1 MNKKLKLYCSLF
13 VTVLILF
20 MVFNFIHV
28 SFPFSYCTYD
38 NEKLEFMDTP
48 GEFYDVFDTIRHDG
62 GHHYYSS
69 VKTYN
74 FDVNV
79 MPKDRILSSKDK
91 ALFSIT
97 NNQIYKMQMQSVRI
111 TTPSRQTSTFF
122 AILSFALPFVTFIV
136 AVYIIVLVFKIVK
149 RIREG
154 EIFASQVSRFLD
166 IAGKLLVGLYLFQFI
181 VSFVYSMYCINHIH
195 LAQYYVVYKNDAN
208 IMLILTGL
216 GLMIISQIILM
227 GKDLKEEQDL
237 TI

>member
-1 MNKKLKLYCSLF
+1 MNNKLKLYCSLF

-20 MVFNFIHV
+20 MVFSFFHV
-28 SFPFSYCTYD
+28 TLPSSYVSYGD
-38 NEKLEFMDTP
+38 EKLEFMDTP
-48 GEFYDVFDTIRHDG
+48 GEFYDVFDTVSHDG
-62 GHHYYSS
+62 GHHFYSS
-69 VKTYN
+69 VKTVN

-79 MPKDRILSSKDK
+79 IPKNSDIMKDK
-91 ALFSIT
+91 DLYSIS
-97 NNQIYKMQMQSVRI
+97 NNQIHKILLKTVRI
-111 TTPSRQTSTFF
+111 VTPSRQASTFF
-122 AILSFALPFVTFIV
+122 VILSFALSLVSFIV

-154 EIFASQVSRFLD
+154 EIFASQVSRFID
-166 IAGKLLVGLYLFQFI
+166 IAGKMLVGLYLFQFI
-181 VSFVYSMYCINHIH
+181 ASFIYSMYCINHIH

>member
-48 GEFYDVFDTIRHDG
+48 GEFYDVFDTIRHEG
-62 GHHYYSS
+62 GSSGYAS

-79 MPKDRILSSKDK
+79 MPKDRIQSSKDK

-111 TTPSRQTSTFF
+111 TTPSRQASTFF
-122 AILSFALPFVTFIV
+122 AILSFALPLVYFIV

>member
-20 MVFNFIHV
+20 MVFSFFHV
-28 SFPFSYCTYD
+28 TIPSSYVSYGD
-38 NEKLEFMDTP
+38 DKLEFMETP
-48 GEFYDVFDTIRHDG
+48 GEFYDVFDTVSHDG
-62 GHHYYSS
+62 GHHFYSS
-69 VKTYN
+69 VKTVN

-79 MPKDRILSSKDK
+79 IPKNSDIMKDK
-91 ALFSIT
+91 DLYSIS
-97 NNQIYKMQMQSVRI
+97 NNQIHKILLKTVRI
-111 TTPSRQTSTFF
+111 VTPSRQASTFF
-122 AILSFALPFVTFIV
+122 VILSFALSLVSFIV

>member
-48 GEFYDVFDTIRHDG
+48 GEFYDVFDTVSHDG

-69 VKTYN
+69 VKTVN
-74 FDVNV
+74 LDVNV
-79 MPKDRILSSKDK
+79 IPKNSDIMKDK
-91 ALFSIT
+91 DLYSIS
-97 NNQIYKMQMQSVRI
+97 NNQIHKILLETIRI
-111 TTPSRQTSTFF
+111 VTPSRQASTFF
-122 AILSFALPFVTFIV
+122 VILSFALSLVSFIV

>member
-1 MNKKLKLYCSLF
+1 MNNKLKLYCSLF

-48 GEFYDVFDTIRHDG
+48 GEFYDVFDTVSHDG

-97 NNQIYKMQMQSVRI
+97 NNQINKIQMQSVRL
-111 TTPSRQTSTFF
+111 TTPSRQASTFF
-122 AILSFALPFVTFIV
+122 VILSFALSLVSFIV
-136 AVYIIVLVFKIVK
+136 AVYIIVLIFKTVK

-154 EIFASQVSRFLD
+154 EIFASQVSRFID

>member
-1 MNKKLKLYCSLF
+1 MNNKLKLYCSLF

-20 MVFNFIHV
+20 MVFSFFHV
-28 SFPFSYCTYD
+28 TIPSSYVSYGD
-38 NEKLEFMDTP
+38 EKLEFMETP
-48 GEFYDVFDTIRHDG
+48 GEFYDVFDTVSHDG

-69 VKTYN
+69 VKTYH

-79 MPKDRILSSKDK
+79 MPKDRIQSSKDK

-111 TTPSRQTSTFF
+111 TTPSRQASTFF

-136 AVYIIVLVFKIVK
+136 ALYIIVLIFKTVK

-154 EIFASQVSRFLD
+154 VIFASQVSRFID

>member
-48 GEFYDVFDTIRHDG
+48 GEFYDVFDTVSHDG

-111 TTPSRQTSTFF
+111 TTPSRQASTFF
-122 AILSFALPFVTFIV
+122 AILSFALPLVCFIV
-136 AVYIIVLVFKIVK
+136 AVYIIVLVFKIVR

-154 EIFASQVSRFLD
+154 VIFASQVSRFID

>member
-48 GEFYDVFDTIRHDG
+48 GEFYDVFDTIRHEG
-62 GHHYYSS
+62 GSSGYAS

-74 FDVNV
+74 FDVDV
-79 MPKDRILSSKDK
+79 MPKHGGPYGKDM
-91 ALFSIT
+91 ALFSIS
-97 NNQIYKMQMQSVRI
+97 NNQINKIQMQSVRL
-111 TTPSRQTSTFF
+111 TTPSRQASTFF
-122 AILSFALPFVTFIV
+122 VILSFALSLVSFIV

>member
-28 SFPFSYCTYD
+28 SFPFSYCTYG

-48 GEFYDVFDTIRHDG
+48 GEFYDVFDTVSHDG

-69 VKTYN
+69 VKTVN

-79 MPKDRILSSKDK
+79 IPKNSDIMKDK
-91 ALFSIT
+91 DLYSIS
-97 NNQIYKMQMQSVRI
+97 NNQIHKILLKTVRI
-111 TTPSRQTSTFF
+111 VTPSRQASTFF
-122 AILSFALPFVTFIV
+122 VILSFALSLVSFIV

>member
-1 MNKKLKLYCSLF
+1 
-13 VTVLILF
+13 
-20 MVFNFIHV
+20 
-28 SFPFSYCTYD
+28 
-38 NEKLEFMDTP
+38 
-48 GEFYDVFDTIRHDG
+48 
-62 GHHYYSS
+62 
-69 VKTYN
+69 
-74 FDVNV
+74 
-79 MPKDRILSSKDK
+79 
-91 ALFSIT
+91 
-97 NNQIYKMQMQSVRI
+97 MQMQSVRI
-111 TTPSRQTSTFF
+111 TTPSRQASTFF

-136 AVYIIVLVFKIVK
+136 ALYIIVLIFKTVK

-154 EIFASQVSRFLD
+154 VIFASQVSRFLD

>member
-48 GEFYDVFDTIRHDG
+48 GEFYDVFDTVSHDG

-91 ALFSIT
+91 ALFSIS
-97 NNQIYKMQMQSVRI
+97 NNQINKIQMQSVRL
-111 TTPSRQTSTFF
+111 TTPSRQASTFF
-122 AILSFALPFVTFIV
+122 VILSFALSLVSFIV

>member
-20 MVFNFIHV
+20 MVFNFFHV
-28 SFPFSYCTYD
+28 SFPFSYASYGD
-38 NEKLEFMDTP
+38 DRLEFMEEAP
-48 GEFYDVFDTIRHDG
+48 GEFYDVYDTVSHEG

-69 VKTYN
+69 VNTVN

-79 MPKDRILSSKDK
+79 MPKSSSIFDKK
-91 ALFSIT
+91 ALYSIS
-97 NNQIYKMQMQSVRI
+97 NNQVSKLQLQSVRVV
-111 TTPSRQTSTFF
+111 TSSRHASTLFF
-122 AILSFALPFVTFIV
+122 ILAFALTLVSFVV
-136 AVYIIVLVFKIVK
+136 AVYIIVLIFKIVN
-149 RIREG
+149 RIKNG
-154 EIFASQVSRFLD
+154 VIFASQVSRFLNT
-166 IAGKLLVGLYLFQFI
+166 AGKLLVGLYLYQFI
-181 VSFVYSMYCINHIH
+181 FSFIYNIYCINHIH

>member
-20 MVFNFIHV
+20 MVCSFFHV
-28 SFPFSYCTYD
+28 TIPSSYVSYGD
-38 NEKLEFMDTP
+38 EKLEFMDTP
-48 GEFYDVFDTIRHDG
+48 GEFYDVFDTVSHDG

-91 ALFSIT
+91 ALYSIS
-97 NNQIYKMQMQSVRI
+97 NNQINEIQMQSVRI
-111 TTPSRQTSTFF
+111 TTPSRQASTFF
-122 AILSFALPFVTFIV
+122 AILSFALPLVCFIV
-136 AVYIIVLVFKIVK
+136 AVYIIVLVFKIVRK
-149 RIREG
+149 IHEG
-154 EIFASQVSRFLD
+154 EIFVSQVSRFLD

-181 VSFVYSMYCINHIH
+181 ASFIYSMYCINHIH

>member
-20 MVFNFIHV
+20 MVFSFIHV
-28 SFPFSYCTYD
+28 TFPFSYSTYG

-48 GEFYDVFDTIRHDG
+48 GEFYDVFDTIRHEG
-62 GHHYYSS
+62 GSSGYAS
-69 VKTYN
+69 VKTYY
-74 FDVNV
+74 FDVDV
-79 MPKDRILSSKDK
+79 MPKQGGLYGKDM
-91 ALFSIT
+91 ALFSIS
-97 NNQIYKMQMQSVRI
+97 NNQINKIQMQSVRL
-111 TTPSRQTSTFF
+111 TTPSRQASTFF
-122 AILSFALPFVTFIV
+122 VILSFALSLVSFIV

-154 EIFASQVSRFLD
+154 EIFASQVSRFID

-181 VSFVYSMYCINHIH
+181 ISFIYNIYCINHIH

>member
-20 MVFNFIHV
+20 MVFSFFHV
-28 SFPFSYCTYD
+28 TIPSSYVSYGD
-38 NEKLEFMDTP
+38 EKLEFMDTP
-48 GEFYDVFDTIRHDG
+48 GEFYDVFDTVSHDG

-91 ALFSIT
+91 ALYSIS
-97 NNQIYKMQMQSVRI
+97 NNQINEIQMQSVRI
-111 TTPSRQTSTFF
+111 TTPSRQASTFF
-122 AILSFALPFVTFIV
+122 AILSFALPLVCFIV
-136 AVYIIVLVFKIVK
+136 AVYIIVLVFKIVR

-154 EIFASQVSRFLD
+154 EIFVSQVSRFLD

-181 VSFVYSMYCINHIH
+181 ISFIYNIYCINHIY

>member
-48 GEFYDVFDTIRHDG
+48 GEFYDVFDTVSHDG

-74 FDVNV
+74 FDVDV
-79 MPKDRILSSKDK
+79 MPKHGGLYGKDM
-91 ALFSIT
+91 ALFSIS
-97 NNQIYKMQMQSVRI
+97 NNQINKIQMQSVRL
-111 TTPSRQTSTFF
+111 TTPSRQASTFF
-122 AILSFALPFVTFIV
+122 VILSFALSLVSFIV

>member
-20 MVFNFIHV
+20 MVFSFFHV
-28 SFPFSYCTYD
+28 TIPSSYVSYGD
-38 NEKLEFMDTP
+38 EKLEFMDTP
-48 GEFYDVFDTIRHDG
+48 GEFYDVFDTVSHDG

-91 ALFSIT
+91 ALYSIS
-97 NNQIYKMQMQSVRI
+97 NNQINEIQMQSVRI
-111 TTPSRQTSTFF
+111 TTPSRQASTFF
-122 AILSFALPFVTFIV
+122 AILSIALPLVCFIV
-136 AVYIIVLVFKIVK
+136 AVYIIVLVFKIVRK
-149 RIREG
+149 IHEG
-154 EIFASQVSRFLD
+154 EIFVSQVSRFLD

-181 VSFVYSMYCINHIH
+181 ASFIYSMYCINHIH

>member
-20 MVFNFIHV
+20 MVFNFVHV
-28 SFPFSYCTYD
+28 TIPFSTYSYGD
-38 NEKLEFMDTP
+38 DKLEFMDAP
-48 GEFYDVFDTIRHDG
+48 GEFYDVYDTVSHEG
-62 GHHYYSS
+62 GKHYYSS
-69 VKTYN
+69 VKTVN

-79 MPKDRILSSKDK
+79 MPKNRNIMKDK
-91 ALFSIT
+91 DLYSISG
-97 NNQIYKMQMQSVRI
+97 NQVNKILLQSVRI
-111 TTPSRQTSTFF
+111 VTPSRQVSTFF
-122 AILSFALPFVTFIV
+122 AALSFILTLISFLV
-136 AVYIIVLVFKIVK
+136 AVYIITLIFKIVGQ
-149 RIREG
+149 IRKG

-181 VSFVYSMYCINHIH
+181 FSFVYNIYCINHIQ
-195 LAQYYVVYKNDAN
+195 LAQYFVVYKNDAN

-227 GKDLKEEQDL
+227 GKDLKEEHDL

>member
-1 MNKKLKLYCSLF
+1 MNNKLKLYCSLF

-20 MVFNFIHV
+20 MVFSFFHV
-28 SFPFSYCTYD
+28 TLPSSYVSYGD
-38 NEKLEFMDTP
+38 EKLEFMDTP
-48 GEFYDVFDTIRHDG
+48 GEFYDVFDTVSHDG
-62 GHHYYSS
+62 GHHFYSS
-69 VKTYN
+69 VKTVN

-79 MPKDRILSSKDK
+79 IPKNSDIMKDK
-91 ALFSIT
+91 DLYSIS
-97 NNQIYKMQMQSVRI
+97 NNQIHKILLKTVRI
-111 TTPSRQTSTFF
+111 VTPSRQASTFF
-122 AILSFALPFVTFIV
+122 VILSFALSLVSFIV

-154 EIFASQVSRFLD
+154 EIFASQVSRFID
-166 IAGKLLVGLYLFQFI
+166 IAGKMPVGLYLFQFI

>member
-1 MNKKLKLYCSLF
+1 MNNKLKLYCSLF

-28 SFPFSYCTYD
+28 TFPFSYCTYD

-48 GEFYDVFDTIRHDG
+48 GEFYDVFDTVSHDG

-91 ALFSIT
+91 ALYSIS
-97 NNQIYKMQMQSVRI
+97 NNQINEIQMQSVRI
-111 TTPSRQTSTFF
+111 TTPSRQASTFF
-122 AILSFALPFVTFIV
+122 AILSFALPLVCFIV

>member
-28 SFPFSYCTYD
+28 TFPFSYCTYG

-48 GEFYDVFDTIRHDG
+48 GEFYDVFDTVSHDG

-97 NNQIYKMQMQSVRI
+97 NNQINKIQMQSVRL
-111 TTPSRQTSTFF
+111 TTPSRQASTFF
-122 AILSFALPFVTFIV
+122 VILSFALSLVSFIV

>member
-20 MVFNFIHV
+20 MVFSFFHV
-28 SFPFSYCTYD
+28 TIPSSYVSYGD
-38 NEKLEFMDTP
+38 EKLEFMDTP
-48 GEFYDVFDTIRHDG
+48 GEFYDVFDTVSHDG

-69 VKTYN
+69 VKTVS

-91 ALFSIT
+91 ALYSIS
-97 NNQIYKMQMQSVRI
+97 NNQINEIQMQSVRI
-111 TTPSRQTSTFF
+111 TTPSRQASTFF
-122 AILSFALPFVTFIV
+122 AILSFALPVVCFIV
-136 AVYIIVLVFKIVK
+136 AVYIIVLVFKIVRK
-149 RIREG
+149 IREG
-154 EIFASQVSRFLD
+154 EIFVSQVSRFLD

-181 VSFVYSMYCINHIH
+181 ASFIYSMYCINHIH

>member
-1 MNKKLKLYCSLF
+1 MNNKLKLYCSLF

-20 MVFNFIHV
+20 MVFSFFHV
-28 SFPFSYCTYD
+28 TLPSSYVSYGD
-38 NEKLEFMDTP
+38 EKLEFMDTP
-48 GEFYDVFDTIRHDG
+48 GEFYDVFDTVSHDG
-62 GHHYYSS
+62 GHHFYSS
-69 VKTYN
+69 VKTVN

-79 MPKDRILSSKDK
+79 IPKNSDIMKDK
-91 ALFSIT
+91 DLYSIS
-97 NNQIYKMQMQSVRI
+97 NNQIHKILLKTVRI
-111 TTPSRQTSTFF
+111 VTPSRQASTFF
-122 AILSFALPFVTFIV
+122 VILSFALSLVSFIV

-154 EIFASQVSRFLD
+154 EIFASQVSRFID
-166 IAGKLLVGLYLFQFI
+166 IAGKMLVGLYLFQFI

>member
-1 MNKKLKLYCSLF
+1 MNNKLKLYCSLF

-20 MVFNFIHV
+20 MVFSFFHV
-28 SFPFSYCTYD
+28 TLPSSYVSYGD
-38 NEKLEFMDTP
+38 EKLEFMDTP
-48 GEFYDVFDTIRHDG
+48 GEFYDVFDTVSHQG
-62 GHHYYSS
+62 GHHFYSS
-69 VKTYN
+69 VKTVN

-79 MPKDRILSSKDK
+79 IPKNSDIMKDK
-91 ALFSIT
+91 DLYSIS
-97 NNQIYKMQMQSVRI
+97 NNQIHKILLKTVRI
-111 TTPSRQTSTFF
+111 VTPSRQASTFF
-122 AILSFALPFVTFIV
+122 VILSFALSLVSFIV